1 MQIKEMFEKPIDRNI
16 KGVIKVGQ
24 KDEENIYQELNEY
37 VVTDELKKH
46 FSEFFNI
53 YSKGTTTPTDD
64 IGVWISGFFGSG
76 KSHFLKILSYILNS
90 ELAVENKD
98 NPGEIRRPID
108 FFKQDNKIQ
117 DPIVIADMIKSSDIS
132 TDVILFNIDSKSSNS
147 ESEKDKIL
155 DVFVK
160 VFNEMRGYCTEYP
173 FLADFEKKLD
183 KEGLYEQFKSSF
195 KNINGDDWE
204 EARDEFLFNSGD
216 VVEAI
221 VEIGFMNEESA
232 NLWANKADENYSMSI
247 EKFAE
252 EVESY
257 CNSKGNNHHVVFL
270 VDEVG
275 QYIGEDTK
283 LMLNLQ
289 SITEDLGIK
298 CHGKAWIIVTSQ
310 QNIDDIVDV
319 KGNDFSKIQG
329 RFKTRLSLSSANVDE
344 VIRKRLLAKKE
355 VAYKTLHASYP
366 QLEPILKNNF
376 TFTDSAEMKKYANAN
391 EFAAIYPFVPYQFNL
406 LQAVLTSI
414 REHGASGK
422 HLAEGERSMLKL
434 FQDAGKEWMDKSDD
448 SLIPFYAFYDP
459 LEDYLDHSIRSVFIK
474 ARNNNNLLH
483 EDGEDDDVL
492 KVLFLIKY
500 IKELK
505 ANLDNIT
512 ILMISNLDEDIPE
525 LRNKIVKSL
534 VRLEKETLI
543 QKNGDTYSFLTNEEQ
558 DINRE
563 IKNEN
568 VELGERLNKAAD
580 IIFYDIYAP
589 NEKKFRYNNK
599 YNFGYNRAIDNIDI
613 GMHKNDIGIRIIS
626 PYYDFTT
633 QTSPQ
638 TTLSEENED
647 ERRYNAL
654 KGLSDEKNE
663 VILYLNNDLTVF
675 KEITEILQIEKYLQ
689 KHGAEIKKSLRDAKQ
704 EELQDKNSNAEIL
717 LEKALKQADIFV
729 KGSKVNIPE
738 KNVKDRIDDGFKDLV
753 SKVYHKLNYMDFS
766 PDKDDIMVAIKEFS
780 QETLASGDS
789 RANNALNDVDDY
801 IKTQSDNYIKPPLK
815 TIISRFTSAP
825 YGFVDNDVVWIVAKL
840 FSQKR
845 ISLIVNSEIISLK
858 THKPEEIFKYLTGKN
873 FREKVLL
880 EKKKET
886 SQKKLKIAKLILKD
900 VFSTIEKSTNDEIIF
915 EVFVT
920 QVDKKLVTIKDC
932 LTYYRNNTKYPGK
945 QALEDAR
952 DLLMEVLSIK
962 SVDRFFDYV
971 FNHENDFL
979 DMGEDTYNVLQFF
992 DHHKDY
998 FDDAVKTYNI
1008 FESNKN
1014 YITNKELIDLAN
1026 RINSILTM
1034 SNPYSNIKDLPKLT
1048 NDFLEKHDEI
1058 IDIEKLTPQNDL
1070 KLELDEVIEVL
1081 NENYEYKDE
1090 LKLKYETSF
1099 TNDFDNLNKKLSKA
1113 TEISV
1118 IRGVSDEAANLRVKC
1133 LNKIDEFKKSKN
1145 PEPETPE
1152 TKVKSVE
1159 VSVKA
1164 ITSKSKVKIENEDD
1178 LDKFLDKIRSEV
1190 KKQLEEN
1197 NLVNLKL

>member
-24 KDEENIYQELNEY
+24 RDEDNIYQELNEY

-46 FSEFFNI
+46 FAEFFSI

-98 NPGEIRRPID
+98 NPGEKRRPID

-183 KEGLYEQFKSSF
+183 KEGLYEHFKSAF

-204 EARDEFLFNSGD
+204 EARDEFLFNSAD

-221 VEIGFMNEESA
+221 VEIGFMDENSA

-289 SITEDLGIK
+289 SITEDLGSK
-298 CHGKAWIIVTSQ
+298 CRGKAWIIVTSQ

-344 VIRKRLLAKKE
+344 VIRKRLLAKE
-355 VAYKTLHASYP
+355 DVAYKTLYASYP

-376 TFTDSAEMKKYANAN
+376 TFKDSAEMKKYVNAD

-434 FQDAGKEWMDKSDD
+434 FQDAGKDWMNKDD
-448 SLIPFYAFYDP
+448 DRLIPFYAFYNP

-474 ARNNNNLLH
+474 ARKNENLIH
-483 EDGEDDDVL
+483 DFDENVL

-500 IKELK
+500 VKELK

-512 ILMISNLDEDIPE
+512 ILMISNLDEDVTE

-534 VRLEKETLI
+534 VRLENETLI
-543 QKNGDTYSFLTNEEQ
+543 QKNGDLYSFLTNEEQ

-568 VELGERLNKAAD
+568 VEMGERLNKAAD
-580 IIFYDIYAP
+580 IIFYDIYSP
-589 NEKKFRYNNK
+589 KEKKFRYNNK
-599 YNFGYNRAIDNIDI
+599 YNFGYNKAIDNIDI
-613 GMHKNDIGIRIIS
+613 GIHKNDIGIRIIS
-626 PYYDFTT
+626 PYYDFNL
-633 QTSPQ
+633 QTSPEKK
-638 TTLSEENED
+638 LSEESED

-654 KGLSDEKNE
+654 KGLSEEKDE
-663 VILYLNNDLTVF
+663 VIVYLNNDLSLF
-675 KEITEILQIEKYLQ
+675 KEITEILQIEKYLH
-689 KHGAEIKKSLRDAKQ
+689 KHGTEIKKSLNDAKQ

-717 LEKALKQADIFV
+717 LEKSLKQADIFI
-729 KGSKVNIPE
+729 KGSKVNIIE
-738 KNVKDRIDDGFKDLV
+738 KNVKDRIDDAFKDLV

-766 PDKDDIMVAIKEFS
+766 PGKDDIMVAIKEVS
-780 QETLASGDS
+780 QDTLVSGES
-789 RANNALNDVDDY
+789 RANLALNDVDSY
-801 IKTQSDNYIKPPLK
+801 IKTQSDNYIKSPLK
-815 TIISRFTSAP
+815 TIIARFTSAP
-825 YGFVDNDVVWIVAKL
+825 YGFIDNDVVWLVAKL

-858 THKPEEIFKYLTGKN
+858 THKPEEVFKYLTGKN

-880 EKKKET
+880 EKRKET
-886 SQKKLKIAKLILKD
+886 SQKKIKSAKLILKD
-900 VFSTIEKSTNDEIIF
+900 VFSTIENSTNDEVIF
-915 EVFVT
+915 DTFVT
-920 QVDKKLVTIKDC
+920 QVDKKRATIKDC
-932 LTYYRNNTKYPGK
+932 LSYYRSNTRYPGK
-945 QALEDAR
+945 QVLDDAM
-952 DLLMEVLSIK
+952 DLLMEVSSIQ

-979 DMGEDTYNVLQFF
+979 EMGEDTYNILQFF
-992 DHHKDY
+992 NNLKSY
-998 FDDAVKTYNI
+998 FDDAVEAYNI

-1014 YITNKELIDLAN
+1014 YITDEELIDIAN
-1026 RINSILTM
+1026 RINEILTM
-1034 SNPYSNIKDLPKLT
+1034 SNPYTNIKYLPKLT
-1048 NDFLEKHDEI
+1048 SQFLEKHDEI
-1058 IDIEKLTPQNDL
+1058 IDVEKLTPQNDL

-1081 NENYEYKDE
+1081 NEDYEYKDE
-1090 LKLKYETSF
+1090 LKLKYEKTFTS
-1099 TNDFDNLNKKLSKA
+1099 DFNNLNKKLTKA

-1118 IRGVSDEAANLRVKC
+1118 IRGVSDEAANLRTKC
-1133 LNKIDEFKKSKN
+1133 VNKINQFKESANPDPKP
-1145 PEPETPE
+1145 PEP
-1152 TKVKSVE
+1152 KVKSIDI
-1159 VSVKA
+1159 SIKA
-1164 ITSKSKVKIENEDD
+1164 ITSKSKVKIKNYDD
-1178 LDKFLDKIRSEV
+1178 LDKFLETIKSEV

-1197 NLVNLKL
+1197 DIVNLKL

>member
-46 FSEFFNI
+46 FTEFFNI

-90 ELAVENKD
+90 ELTVENKD
-98 NPGEIRRPID
+98 EPGEIRRPID

-117 DPIVIADMIKSSDIS
+117 DPIVIADMIKSSDVS
-132 TDVILFNIDSKSSNS
+132 ADVILFNIDSKSSNS

-183 KEGLYEQFKSSF
+183 KEGLYEQFKSAF
-195 KNINGDDWE
+195 KSINGEDWKE
-204 EARDEFLFNSGD
+204 SRDEFLFNSGD

-221 VEIGFMNEESA
+221 VEIGFMDEDSA

-257 CNSKGNNHHVVFL
+257 CISKGNNHHVVFL

-289 SITEDLGIK
+289 SITEDLGSK
-298 CHGKAWIIVTSQ
+298 CRGKAWIIVTSQ

-344 VIRKRLLAKKE
+344 VIRKRLLAKND

-376 TFTDSAEMKKYANAN
+376 TFKDSAEMKKYANAN
-391 EFAAIYPFVPYQFNL
+391 EFAEIYPFVPYQFNL

-434 FQDAGKEWMDKSDD
+434 FQDAGKNWMNKDDDK
-448 SLIPFYAFYDP
+448 LIPFYAFYNP

-474 ARNNNNLLH
+474 AKKNENLIH
-483 EDGEDDDVL
+483 NFDDNVL

-534 VRLEKETLI
+534 VRLENETLI
-543 QKNGDTYSFLTNEEQ
+543 QKNGELYSFLTNEEQ

-568 VELGERLNKAAD
+568 VEMGERLNKAAD
-580 IIFYDIYAP
+580 IIFYDIYSP
-589 NEKKFRYNNK
+589 KEKKFRYNNK
-599 YNFGYNRAIDNIDI
+599 YNFGYNKAIDNIDI

-626 PYYDFTT
+626 PYYDFNL
-633 QTSPQ
+633 QTSPEKK
-638 TTLSEENED
+638 LSEESED

-654 KGLSDEKNE
+654 KGLSEEKDE
-663 VILYLNNDLTVF
+663 VVVYLNNDLTLF
-675 KEITEILQIEKYLQ
+675 KEITEILQLEKYLH
-689 KHGAEIKKSLRDAKQ
+689 KHGTEIKKSLNDAKQ
-704 EELQDKNSNAEIL
+704 EELQDKNSNVEIL
-717 LEKALKQADIFV
+717 LEKALKHADIFI
-729 KGSKVNIPE
+729 KGSKVKIIE
-738 KNVKDRIDDGFKDLV
+738 KNVKDRIDDAFNDLV

-766 PDKDDIMVAIKEFS
+766 PGKDDIMIAIKEVS
-780 QETLASGDS
+780 QDTLVSGES
-789 RANNALNDVDDY
+789 RSNLALNDVDSY
-801 IKTQSDNYIKPPLK
+801 IKTQSDNYIKPQLK
-815 TIISRFTSAP
+815 TIIARFTSAP
-825 YGFVDNDVVWIVAKL
+825 YGFIDEDVVWLVAKL

-880 EKKKET
+880 EKRKET
-886 SQKKLKIAKLILKD
+886 SQKKLKSAKLILKD
-900 VFSTIEKSTNDEIIF
+900 VFSTIENSTNDEVIF
-915 EVFVT
+915 DAFVS
-920 QVDKKLVTIKDC
+920 QVDKKRVTIKDC
-932 LTYYRNNTKYPGK
+932 LTYYRSTTKYPGK
-945 QALEDAR
+945 QVLEDAM
-952 DLLMEVLSIK
+952 DLLMEVSSIK

-971 FNHENDFL
+971 FTHENDFL
-979 DMGEDTYNVLQFF
+979 DMGEDTYSVIQFF
-992 DHHKDY
+992 NNQKSY
-998 FDDAVKTYNI
+998 FDDAVRTYNI

-1014 YITNKELIDLAN
+1014 YIINEDLIDIASK
-1026 RINSILTM
+1026 INAILTM
-1034 SNPYSNIKDLPKLT
+1034 TNPYSKIKDLPQLT
-1048 NDFLEKHDEI
+1048 NQFLEKHDEI
-1058 IDIEKLTPQNDL
+1058 ISIEKLTPQNDL
-1070 KLELDEVIEVL
+1070 KLELDEVMEVL
-1081 NENYEYKDE
+1081 NHDYEYKDE
-1090 LKLKYETSF
+1090 LKSKYEKTF
-1099 TNDFDNLNKKLSKA
+1099 VNDFENLNKKLAKA

-1118 IRGVSDEAANLRVKC
+1118 IRGVSDEAANLRTKC
-1133 LNKIDEFKKSKN
+1133 LNKIDIFKKSKN
-1145 PEPETPE
+1145 PEPEPQKP
-1152 TKVKSVE
+1152 KVNSVD
-1159 VSVKA
+1159 VSVKVIA
-1164 ITSKSKVKIENEDD
+1164 SKSKVKIENDDD
-1178 LDKFLDKIRSEV
+1178 LDKFLDKIRLEI
-1190 KKQLEEN
+1190 KKQLKEHDV
-1197 NLVNLKL
+1197 VNLKL

>member
-46 FSEFFNI
+46 FREFFSI

-90 ELAVENKD
+90 ELAIENKD
-98 NPGEIRRPID
+98 KPGEIRRPID

-173 FLADFEKKLD
+173 FLAEFEKKLD
-183 KEGLYEQFKSSF
+183 DKGKLDEFKSTFLS
-195 KNINGDDWE
+195 INGEEWETVRDDYFFIS
-204 EARDEFLFNSGD
+204 DD
-216 VVEAI
+216 IIEAI
-221 VEIGFMNEESA
+221 VQIGFMSEEA
-232 NLWANKADENYSMSI
+232 AKNWAEKADENYNMSI

-257 CNSKGNNHHVVFL
+257 CESKGKNHHVVFL

-344 VIRKRLLAKKE
+344 VIRKRLLAKKDMP
-355 VAYKTLHASYP
+355 YKTLHASYP

-376 TFTDSAEMKKYANAN
+376 TFTDSAEMKKYADAH

-434 FQDAGKEWMDKSDD
+434 FQDAGKAWMDKEDD
-448 SLIPFYAFYDP
+448 RLIPFYAFYDP
-459 LEDYLDHSIRSVFIK
+459 LENYLDHSIRSVFIK
-474 ARNNNNLLH
+474 ARTNDNLIH
-483 EDGEDDDVL
+483 DFDDNVL

-534 VRLEKETLI
+534 VRLENETLI
-543 QKNGDTYSFLTNEEQ
+543 QKNGDMYSFLTNEEQ

-568 VELGERLNKAAD
+568 VEVGERLNKASEV
-580 IIFYDIYAP
+580 IFYDIYDE
-589 NEKKFRYNNK
+589 NKFRYNNK
-599 YNFGYNRAIDNIDI
+599 YHFGFNKAIDNIDS
-613 GMHKNDIGIRIIS
+613 GMRKHDIGIRIIS
-626 PYYDFTT
+626 PYYDFTS
-633 QTSPQ
+633 QTSDQ
-638 TTLSEENED
+638 TKLSEENED

-689 KHGAEIKKSLRDAKQ
+689 KHGTEIKKSLRDAKN
-704 EELQDKNSNAEIL
+704 EELKDKNSNVEIL
-717 LEKALKQADIFV
+717 LEKALKQADIFI
-729 KGSKVNIPE
+729 KGSKVNIVE
-738 KNVKDRIDDGFKDLV
+738 KNVKDRIDDAFNDLV
-753 SKVYHKLNYMDFS
+753 LKVYHKLKYMDFS
-766 PDKDDIMVAIKEFS
+766 PDKDDIMVTIKEVS
-780 QETLASGDS
+780 QETLASGES
-789 RANNALNDVDDY
+789 QASNALNDVDNY
-801 IKTQSDNYIKPPLK
+801 IKTQSDNYVKPSLK
-815 TIISRFTSAP
+815 AIISRFTSAP
-825 YGFVDNDVVWIVAKL
+825 YGFVDDDVVWLLAKL

-845 ISLIVNSEIISLK
+845 ISLILNSEIISLK
-858 THKPEEIFKYLTGKN
+858 TNKPEDIFKYLTGKN
-873 FREKVLL
+873 FREKVLV

-886 SQKKLKIAKLILKD
+886 SQKKVKSAKLILKD
-900 VFSTIEKSTNDEIIF
+900 VFNTFESSTNDEIIF
-915 EVFVT
+915 DAFVS
-920 QVDKKLVTIKDC
+920 QAEEKLVIIKDL
-932 LTYYRNNTKYPGK
+932 LTYYRSNTKYPGK
-945 QALEDAR
+945 QVLEDAR

-962 SVDRFFDYV
+962 SIDRFFDYV
-971 FNHENDFL
+971 FKHENDFL
-979 DMGEDTYNVLQFF
+979 DMGEDTYNVIQFF
-992 DHHKDY
+992 NHQKPY
-998 FDDAVKTYNI
+998 FDDAVKSYRI

-1014 YITNKELIDLAN
+1014 YITDEELISIAN
-1026 RINSILTM
+1026 KIEDILTM
-1034 SNPYSNIKDLPKLT
+1034 SNPYSNIKDLPQL
-1048 NDFLEKHDEI
+1048 NDKFLEKHDEI
-1058 IDIEKLTPQNDL
+1058 IDMEKLTPQNDL
-1070 KLELDEVIEVL
+1070 KLEFDEVMEVL
-1081 NENYEYKDE
+1081 NEDYEYKDE
-1090 LKLKYETSF
+1090 LKEKYESIF
-1099 TNDFDNLNKKLSKA
+1099 TNDFDNLNNKLIKA

-1118 IRGVSDEAANLRVKC
+1118 IRGVSDEATNLRIKC
-1133 LNKIDEFKKSKN
+1133 INKINKFKESKN
-1145 PEPETPE
+1145 PDPKPPEHE
-1152 TKVKSVE
+1152 VKSINI
-1159 VSVKA
+1159 SVKS
-1164 ITSKSKVKIENEDD
+1164 ITAKSKVKIKNHDD
-1178 LDKFLDKIRSEV
+1178 LDKFLETIKSEV
-1190 KKQLEEN
+1190 IKQLEEN
-1197 NLVNLKL
+1197 DVVNLKL